1 MFLRRGSRVSVA
13 RGRDG
18 CWGFLDRR
26 SLDAS
31 RLGRGL
37 GRLAPPTTGF
47 FQMTGFSKKW
57 FSLLVNLFNRQELAD
72 GK

>member
-1 MFLRRGSRVSVA
+1 MSVA
-13 RGRDG
+13 RGRDV

-37 GRLAPPTTGF
+37 GRLAGPQSLGF

-57 FSLLVNLFNRQELAD
+57 FSLVVNLFNRQELAD
-72 GK
+72 GT

>member
-1 MFLRRGSRVSVA
+1 MSVA
-13 RGRDG
+13 RGRDV

-26 SLDAS
+26 SLEAS

-37 GRLAPPTTGF
+37 GRLAPQSLGF
-47 FQMTGFSKKW
+47 FQMTGFSKKLW
-57 FSLLVNLFNRQELAD
+57 SLLVNLFNRQELAD